1 MNSAYIIDRV
11 FNVHEVKENLNLIKI
26 LKCHIYIYIYI
37 YIYVCRE
44 RMEYSVR
51 KNSKYFTKM
60 IKDMNWIQNNYI

>member
-37 YIYVCRE
+37 YIYMYVGRE
-44 RMEYSVR
+44 WNTLFV
-51 KNSKYFTKM
+51 K
-60 IKDMNWIQNNYI
+60 IQNILQRW